1 MNALRSLWQQRSLR
15 ERRLLALA
23 AALLALALLWS
34 WGLAPALQTWRIAPQ
49 RQAELDQQSR
59 QMLQWQAQARP
70 LQNPARQTREQALAR
85 LQAASNA
92 LLGTG
97 AQLSVQGDQ
106 LRVQL
111 QAAPAEGLAR
121 WLAQAREQAQALPQ
135 SAQLEQLG
143 SDPQDVRWRGQL
155 LLRLP

>member
-1 MNALRSLWQQRSLR
+1 MNALHALWQQRSLR
-15 ERRLLALA
+15 ERRLLVLA

-34 WGLAPALQTWRIAPQ
+34 WALAPALQTWRSAPQ

-59 QMLQWQAQARP
+59 QMLQWQAQARQ
-70 LQNPARQTREQALAR
+70 LQKPARLSRAEAQAR
-85 LQAASNA
+85 LQAASTA
-92 LLGTG
+92 LLGEG
-97 AQLSVQGDQ
+97 AQLSLQGEL

-135 SAQLEQLG
+135 SVQLEQQG
-143 SDPQDVRWRGQL
+143 NDPQTVRWRGQL